1 MAPSGP
7 SYGCEP
13 SPSSWSGETHRS
25 RRGGGRADASDRYSA
40 GTFAVWFG
48 HSDQRKWHK
57 CHVTRGPGY
66 SRTCVSLDCLT
77 PMQAQTDVLPGAAE
91 FRAWADRPGGSRPA
105 PALRL
110 RRWRPWGSPPAT
122 EESATRVPREGPKFN
137 PRITAAPAC
146 HLPPC
151 LRLDCARGQMRRRP
165 PGLPSAASCRQGVA
179 VRSSNST
186 SRWPPA
192 PPSSATPPRGL
203 AAVCGRAGGTHT
215 GPPGGPRLTLV
226 TDVPHGPEIAPL
238 PGTASVT
245 GVTTVMGTPLGRPV
259 CLGWTARRRRR
270 SDGHAGTSPGP
281 CASRPGEDLRLL
293 PKGWWPRVFRGR
305 A

>member
-1 MAPSGP
+1 MAASHHHQVGRVRHT
-7 SYGCEP
+7 GL
-13 SPSSWSGETHRS
+13 
-25 RRGGGRADASDRYSA
+25 GGGACADACDRCA
-40 GTFAVWFG
+40 ARTFTVWFG

-151 LRLDCARGQMRRRP
+151 LRLDRARGQMRRRP
-165 PGLPSAASCRQGVA
+165 PWLSCRWHRAAGA
-179 VRSSNST
+179 SLSDR
-186 SRWPPA
+186 
-192 PPSSATPPRGL
+192 ATRR
-203 AAVCGRAGGTHT
+203 AAGH
-215 GPPGGPRLTLV
+215 
-226 TDVPHGPEIAPL
+226 
-238 PGTASVT
+238 
-245 GVTTVMGTPLGRPV
+245 
-259 CLGWTARRRRR
+259 RRRRHQQR
-270 SDGHAGTSPGP
+270 HREDWLRFAGVLAGHTQAHQGAHG
-281 CASRPGEDLRLL
+281 
-293 PKGWWPRVFRGR
+293 
-305 A
+305 